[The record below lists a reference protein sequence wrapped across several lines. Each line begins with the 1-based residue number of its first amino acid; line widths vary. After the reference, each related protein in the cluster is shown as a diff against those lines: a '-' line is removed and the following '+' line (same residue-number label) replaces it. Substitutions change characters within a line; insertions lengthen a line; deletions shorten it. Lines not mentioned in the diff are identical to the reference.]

1 MYDIDLHS
9 LLKADEGN
17 GYVILAGDYRSIQ
30 TQFEQGDKLF
40 VSLVGTGTTA
50 AAPFFK
56 ASFKFYR
63 WAGFTVSGGS
73 HFERLA
79 K

>member
-30 TQFEQGDKLF
+30 TQFEQGDKTVCF
-40 VSLVGTGTTA
+40 S
-50 AAPFFK
+50 
-56 ASFKFYR
+56 
-63 WAGFTVSGGS
+63 GFLGFLSS
-73 HFERLA
+73 
-79 K
+79 